1 MVIPG
6 VIQVGAGTT
15 QGITDNCPERG
26 IYREG
31 FRGILFPLTR
41 FCKTHGVLRIW
52 QILSTHSQKKGGIS
66 IGRKG
71 QLIEPRKN
79 FTIRL
84 SDEEREQAE
93 QDARVNNMKVSDYV
107 RYLITHGGRVDTMLT
122 RDRRDLIHQISGL
135 CNNYNQMTRVANGCG
150 YVFDSTMK
158 NGNQLIEQIKEKL
171 QEVVSRW
178 Q

>member
-1 MVIPG
+1 MRFTYL
-6 VIQVGAGTT
+6 ANSLNT
-15 QGITDNCPERG
+15 QHR
-26 IYREG
+26 
-31 FRGILFPLTR
+31 
-41 FCKTHGVLRIW
+41 
-52 QILSTHSQKKGGIS
+52 KKEEWL

-93 QDARVNNMKVSDYV
+93 HDAKTNGMKLSDYI
-107 RYLITHGGRVDTMLT
+107 RCLILHGGKVDTTLAH
-122 RDRRDLIHQISGL
+122 DRRDLINQLSGL

-158 NGNQLIEQIKEKL
+158 TGNQLILQIKDL
-171 QEVVSRW
+171 MQEVVCGWR
-178 Q
+178 